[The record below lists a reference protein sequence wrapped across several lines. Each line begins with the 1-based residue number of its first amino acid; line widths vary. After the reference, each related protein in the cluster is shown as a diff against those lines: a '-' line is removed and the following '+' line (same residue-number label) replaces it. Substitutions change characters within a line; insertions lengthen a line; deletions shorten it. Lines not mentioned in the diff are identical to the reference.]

1 MQKFRVFIFVC
12 FFLPTLSRSQVNYV
26 QNPSFEI
33 LDSCPVGNFI
43 YPPRYWDTI
52 RMGGGGGPE
61 ICSPCAL
68 SPSLRTPNN
77 GIRPSFQMPKSGNN
91 YCVYTCFIKE
101 TLFPSPTDQRE
112 YIQNELLQN
121 LNSGKTYCVKFY
133 VSLMNES
140 KYAITELGAYFDDG
154 SLHTSY
160 FGVCNLTPQ
169 VKSPTGIFLADTL
182 NWIKIEGTFIASGSE
197 KYLTLG
203 NFKGAFATTY
213 TTMTPP
219 PSPNDGQREVADYY
233 FDNISVIEVDLVA
246 DAGQDKSVVL
256 GDSVY
261 IGRPKEV
268 GLDEACIWY
277 KLPNT
282 VNLIDTGAG
291 LWVKPVTT
299 STYVVRQE
307 ICGMVKW
314 DTVVVYMNPLGFEKL
329 KILTEELK
337 LYPIP
342 ANDELKL
349 SIEKTELIKDFHSF
363 SIYNNLGLIIREE
376 EMKFE
381 NGSLKIKTEDLPNG
395 VYSLQLKSRT
405 NETVSKRF
413 VISR

>member
-1 MQKFRVFIFVC
+1 MQAYRIFVFIF
-12 FFLPTLSRSQVNYV
+12 FFVPTLSWSQVNLV
-26 QNPSFEI
+26 QNPSFEV
-33 LDSCPVGNFI
+33 LDSCPVPNFV

-61 ICSPCAL
+61 ICSPC
-68 SPSLRTPNN
+68 STFPGLRTPSN
-77 GIRPSFQMPKSGNN
+77 GYLPSFQIPKSGNN
-91 YCVYTCFIKE
+91 YCVYSCFTKE
-101 TLFPSPTDQRE
+101 TLFPNSFDKRE
-112 YIQNELLQN
+112 YIQNEIRQN
-121 LNSGKTYCVKFY
+121 LTFGKTYCVKFY

-140 KYAITELGAYFDDG
+140 KYAITEIGAYFDDG
-154 SLHTSY
+154 SLHTGY
-160 FGVCNLTPQ
+160 YGVCNVNPQIKSLNGVFLT
-169 VKSPTGIFLADTL
+169 DTL
-182 NWIKIEGTFIASGSE
+182 NWIKIEGTFIATGTE
-197 KYLTLG
+197 KYMTLG
-203 NFKGAFATTY
+203 NFKGVSATTY
-213 TTMTPP
+213 TIMTPP
-219 PSPNDGQREVADYY
+219 PPPNDGQREVADYY

-268 GLDEACIWY
+268 GLDEVCIWY

-337 LYPIP
+337 LFPIP

-395 VYSLQLKSRT
+395 VYSLHLKSRT